1 MKIQRFE
8 IHVDGQTSRNIV
20 VLSGTDL
27 RGTVYINVS
36 HSLKIQ
42 SISVYVFGKA
52 KCKFDRRSD
61 NDKREFTA
69 KETYVNYKLYLFG
82 GSQTQAQTL
91 EAGDHVYP
99 FVIPLSTTG
108 ELPSSFEGR
117 KGYVRYTLQG
127 QITRPW
133 KADENI
139 VLPFTVINHLD
150 LNAFPDSV
158 MPIIQ
163 YRRQEI
169 SGCCCS
175 EGEII
180 AQMKVNKSGFVPG
193 EPIVV
198 EMDINNKSENAV
210 QAWSVELIQDVTY
223 TGFSNS
229 LFSSGNPK
237 YKTKSE
243 TYTLYVNRT
252 LAVGVGQHQV
262 FTRAMPVPSLP
273 PSYLKGCNIIDIQ
286 YTLTFRISTGWN
298 TISLDNAVIIGSIP
312 LRNISPQVIQP
323 VPTAPE
329 VQDYPPPIGNQDF
342 SLTAPYPDAPP
353 AYSECVSGPVRLE
366 GGEEDE
372 DEDNAVP
379 LANWTPAYP
388 VYDYTAQVNQVNA
401 ALAPPTA
408 PPTAPPAYDE
418 IQFSTIK

>member
-20 VLSGTDL
+20 ITSGTDL
-27 RGTVYINVS
+27 RGTVHVNVS
-36 HSLKIQ
+36 QSLKVQ
-42 SISVYVFGKA
+42 SISLDVSGKG

-69 KETYVNYKLYLFG
+69 KETYVNYRLYLFG

-99 FVIPLSTTG
+99 FVIPLTTAG

-117 KGYVRYTLQG
+117 KGYVRYTLLG
-127 QITRPW
+127 QIARPW
-133 KADENI
+133 KADETI

-150 LNAFPDSV
+150 LNEFPDAV
-158 MPIIQ
+158 MPIMQ

-169 SGCCCS
+169 TGCCCS

-198 EMDINNKSENAV
+198 EMDINNKSETPV
-210 QAWSVELIQDVTY
+210 QAWTVELIQDVNY

-237 YKTKSE
+237 FKTKSE
-243 TYTLYVNRT
+243 TYPLYVNQS
-252 LAVGVGQHQV
+252 LAVDKGQHQI

-286 YTLTFRISTGWN
+286 YTLSFKISTGWN
-298 TISLDNAVIIGSIP
+298 TIALDNRVIIGSIP
-312 LRNISPQVIQP
+312 VRNVTAQMTQAI
-323 VPTAPE
+323 PTAPE
-329 VQDYPPPIGNQDF
+329 IQDYLPPTGNQDF
-342 SLTAPYPDAPP
+342 MHNNLYPDAPP
-353 AYSECVSGPVRLE
+353 SYSECVSGPVTQE
-366 GGEEDE
+366 GGEDE
-372 DEDNAVP
+372 DDNSAP
-379 LANWTPAYP
+379 LAGWTPAYP
-388 VYDYTAQVNQVNA
+388 VYDYTAQTNQVNA
-401 ALAPPTA
+401 SM

-418 IQFSTIK
+418 IQFSNIR